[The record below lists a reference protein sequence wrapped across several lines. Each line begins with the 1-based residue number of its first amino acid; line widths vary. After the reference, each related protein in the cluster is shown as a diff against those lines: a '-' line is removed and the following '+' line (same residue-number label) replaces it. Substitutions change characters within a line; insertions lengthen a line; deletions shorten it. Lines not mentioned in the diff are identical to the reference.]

1 MTSDR
6 QARRALSALQDG
18 TQKQSQNNMTQSE
31 EDKFTTRRDLGIE
44 GLHDRLLLLCN
55 QRRHHVVLPNL
66 HVRVF

>member
-31 EDKFTTRRDLGIE
+31 EDKFTTRRNLGIE
-44 GLHDRLLLLCN
+44 GLYD
-55 QRRHHVVLPNL
+55 
-66 HVRVF
+66 